1 MGYLGKGIYALPD
14 ASRILKI
21 DPQKM
26 RRWVN
31 GYTYQRNMERRPVG
45 PLFQTEFEH
54 VSDNTVL
61 SFLDLVEL
69 LFIKNF
75 VQHGVR
81 IQKIREAAAAAAKL
95 LDTSHPFA
103 VRKMYTDGKEIF
115 AETAKDNDV
124 TSLLDLINKQFQFDE
139 VIGSLLYGCI
149 DFDDY
154 DFAQKWWPLGKTED
168 IVLDPSRNMGQPI
181 LDKRNVRTGLIYE
194 LFKAK
199 RDMDEISE
207 WYDLDRAEIEAAI
220 AFEEG
225 LVA

>member
-21 DPQKM
+21 DSQKM

-31 GYTYQRNMERRPVG
+31 GYTYQKNMERRPVG

-54 VSDNTVL
+54 DSDNTVL

-69 LFIKNF
+69 LFIKSF
-75 VQHGVR
+75 VKHGVR
-81 IQKIREAAAAAAKL
+81 IKKIREAAAAAAKL
-95 LDTSHPFA
+95 LDTRHPFA

-115 AETAKDNDV
+115 AKTARVNND
-124 TSLLDLINKQFQFDE
+124 TSLLDLISKQFQLEE
-139 VIGSLLYGCI
+139 VIGSLLYECI

-154 DFAQKWWPLGKTED
+154 DFAQKWWPLGKTGD

-181 LDKRNVRTGLIYE
+181 LDKRNVRTGLIYD

-199 RDMDEISE
+199 HDINEISE
-207 WYDLDRAEIEAAI
+207 WYELDRAEIEAAI
-220 AFEEG
+220 VFEEG